1 MADILCGYTADRDET
16 LVAYL
21 YGEIEPAP
29 RAAFEAHIATCE
41 RCRQEVSALSGAR
54 LQLRHW
60 AAPDV
65 TRSVLEETR
74 DALPA
79 RRSGHSARLGMRTTW
94 RDLPA
99 WAQVAA
105 ALLFL
110 GVSAGI
116 ANLDVRYDRNG
127 VSLRTGWSRQ
137 PSRTDATR
145 TNTLRAGAETTS
157 PTSPVNVDTAP
168 RSQATGGTSP
178 AAPWRADLNALERQ
192 LRTEFHG
199 SAPTGAPA
207 TLVTRAPAAPAA
219 ATSPAD
225 AQLLRRVRTLIE
237 DSERRQQNELAL
249 RIAEAFRDVNQQR
262 QADLVRI
269 NQSLGLVQNNTRI
282 DAARQR
288 QLLDYVVQR
297 VSSQK

>member
-41 RCRQEVSALSGAR
+41 RCRHEVSALSGAR
-54 LQLRHW
+54 LQLQHW
-60 AAPDV
+60 AAPNV
-65 TRSVLEETR
+65 TRSVLEDTR

-79 RRSGHSARLGMRTTW
+79 RQSGHPARPGIRTTL

-110 GVSAGI
+110 GVSARI

-127 VSLRTGWSRQ
+127 MSLRTGWSRQ
-137 PSRTDATR
+137 PARSDPAPANTVRTDAE
-145 TNTLRAGAETTS
+145 A
-157 PTSPVNVDTAP
+157 TSPVSPGNTGARP
-168 RSQATGGTSP
+168 QATGITP
-178 AAPWRADLNALERQ
+178 AAAPWRADLNALERQ
-192 LRTEFHG
+192 LRTEFRG
-199 SAPTGAPA
+199 PA
-207 TLVTRAPAAPAA
+207 STPVALATRDPAAPVA
-219 ATSPAD
+219 AD
-225 AQLLRRVRTLIE
+225 AQLLRRVRALIE
-237 DSERRQQNELAL
+237 DSERKQQNELAL
-249 RIAEAFRDVNQQR
+249 RIAEVFRDVKQQR

-269 NQSLGLVQNNTRI
+269 DQSLGLVQNSTRI
-282 DAARQR
+282 DVAKQR

-297 VSSQK
+297 VSSQR

>member
-41 RCRQEVSALSGAR
+41 RCRHEVSALSGAR
-54 LQLRHW
+54 LELRHW

-74 DALPA
+74 DALPVRQSGHPA
-79 RRSGHSARLGMRTTW
+79 RPGRRSTW

-105 ALLFL
+105 ALLFV

-116 ANLDVRYDRNG
+116 ANLDVRYDANG

-137 PSRTDATR
+137 PARTDPTS
-145 TNTLRAGAETTS
+145 TNTARTGAETTS
-157 PTSPVNVDTAP
+157 PVSRVSSTAP
-168 RSQATGGTSP
+168 RPQAAGVTP
-178 AAPWRADLNALERQ
+178 AAAPWRADLNALERQ
-192 LRTEFHG
+192 LRTEFQG
-199 SAPTGAPA
+199 SAPAGASG
-207 TLVTRAPAAPAA
+207 TLVTRAPAAPSTALSA
-219 ATSPAD
+219 ATSVAD

-269 NQSLGLVQNNTRI
+269 NKSLGLVQNTTRI
-282 DAARQR
+282 EIGRAH
-288 QLLDYVVQR
+288 V
-297 VSSQK
+297 